1 MCSEVPIGIYEVER
15 YPFLKREL
23 AIIETAVKKDVPTIG
38 ICLGCQAL
46 AAVLA
51 ARVYPGREKELG
63 WDEMAL
69 TKEGKAS
76 PLGAIDGVRVLNWH
90 GDTFDLPAGATRLA
104 STRITPNQA
113 FAYGPRV
120 LALQFHVELPSRD
133 IEKWLIGH
141 TMELASSKADLAK
154 IRDETA
160 RFAAAANRAGM
171 RLFNDWLDASPL
183 IGVTPSLRQPSA
195 LPLAGEGCAR
205 LAEVQVRGD
214 ARRSSPVI
222 ARLGR
227 PCAIAGISVG
237 ERIPG
242 TGSRSTRS
250 PDPLPQGEAER
261 VARRRA
267 EHSPQGGSATRAAS
281 ASASRARPPPTGR
294 GSPASPACRAP

>member
-1 MCSEVPIGIYEVER
+1 MKNAIAIRHVAFEDAGILAGLLQDRGIGLTYLEAGVDDLGPAKDADLLLVLGGPIGIYEVER

-23 AIIETAVKKDVPTIG
+23 AVIETAVKKDVPTIG

-160 RFAAAANRAGM
+160 RFAAAANKAGM
-171 RLFNDWLDASPL
+171 RLFNDWLDGL
-183 IGVTPSLRQPSA
+183 
-195 LPLAGEGCAR
+195 
-205 LAEVQVRGD
+205 
-214 ARRSSPVI
+214 
-222 ARLGR
+222 
-227 PCAIAGISVG
+227 
-237 ERIPG
+237 
-242 TGSRSTRS
+242 
-250 PDPLPQGEAER
+250 
-261 VARRRA
+261 
-267 EHSPQGGSATRAAS
+267 
-281 ASASRARPPPTGR
+281 
-294 GSPASPACRAP
+294 SPA